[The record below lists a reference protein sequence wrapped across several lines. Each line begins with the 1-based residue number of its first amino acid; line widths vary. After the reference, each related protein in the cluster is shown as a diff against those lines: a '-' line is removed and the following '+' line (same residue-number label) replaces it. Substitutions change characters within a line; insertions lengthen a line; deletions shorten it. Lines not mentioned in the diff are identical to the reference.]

1 MKREVIENINEKDF
15 VASLIMSD
23 KCCQILLDYVKP
35 TYFDIDYSR
44 VIVSW
49 VSDYYKKFKIAPKKD
64 VTSIYKSRCDEI
76 QDEALKDL
84 IYNYLKNI
92 AESEININNED
103 YLVDRGKDFIDYKAL
118 QEYTEN
124 LQACLDT
131 RDMAKARK
139 VQQDYK
145 KINTTEVNEVSLLS
159 LECADRIARALSAS
173 KEILFT
179 LPENMNKV
187 FGNIHR
193 EDFIAVLAPPKRGKS
208 FMLQYIAIQALM
220 QRLNVVY
227 VSMEMNIDEV
237 VQRLW
242 KTLFGTK
249 SGLVSEG
256 LYESCRFIECPDEE
270 GKYHSELIDVNVKT
284 TDVGDI
290 KTYQK
295 QLKAMTQYQGN
306 LRILSYPR
314 FNASVETICNRVE
327 ELAKDGFVADV
338 VIIDYADITTPIGGG
353 SELRNQL
360 DEIWKYLGG
369 FAMKF
374 HCAMITASQTNR
386 SGLSAN
392 VVGGET
398 IGENFKKLAHITSM
412 VSLEQTPKMR
422 KEHIMRIRNIAVRN
436 DEVEETCVFPQ
447 CLKVGQFVFG
457 EPILGKDFIFENG
470 EDDEEDE

>member
-1 MKREVIENINEKDF
+1 MKREIIENLNEKDF

-35 TYFDIDYSR
+35 TYFDCDYSR

-49 VSDYYKKFKIAPKKD
+49 INDYYKKFKASPKKD
-64 VTSIYKSRCDEI
+64 ITSIYKTRCDEI

-92 AESEININNED
+92 AESDININNED
-103 YLVDRGKDFIDYKAL
+103 YLVDKGKDFVDYKAL

-131 RDMAKARK
+131 RDMNKARK
-139 VQQDYK
+139 VQQKFK
-145 KINTTEVNEVSLLS
+145 KIVTAEVNEISLLS
-159 LECADRIARALSAS
+159 ADFAERIQLALTAS
-173 KEILFT
+173 KEVLFT

-208 FMLQYIAIQALM
+208 FMLQYIGIQALL

-227 VSMEMNIDEV
+227 VSMEMSADEV
-237 VQRLW
+237 VQRMW
-242 KTLFGTK
+242 KTLFGTM

-256 LYESCRFIECPDEE
+256 TYEGCRFVECPDEK
-270 GKYHSELIDVNVKT
+270 GKYHSELIDINVKS
-284 TDVGDI
+284 TDAKDVESC
-290 KTYQK
+290 QK
-295 QLKAMTQYQGN
+295 ELKARTQYSSN
-306 LRILSYPR
+306 LRIISYPR

-327 ELAKDGFVADV
+327 ELAKEGFVADV

-398 IGENFKKLAHITSM
+398 VGENFKKLAHITSM
-412 VSLEQTPKMR
+412 VSLEQTPKMK

-447 CLKVGQFVFG
+447 CLKLGQFVFG
-457 EPILGKDFIFENG
+457 EPILGKDFVFENG
-470 EDDEEDE
+470 EDEEDNE

>member
-1 MKREVIENINEKDF
+1 MKREIIENTNEKDF

-23 KCCQILLDYVKP
+23 KCCQILLEHVKP
-35 TYFDIDYSR
+35 TYFDCDYSR

-49 VSDYYKKFKIAPKKD
+49 INDYYKKFKVSPKKD
-64 VTSIYKSRCDEI
+64 ITSVYKMRCDEI
-76 QDEALKDL
+76 ADEALKDL
-84 IYNYLKNI
+84 VYNYLKNI
-92 AESEININNED
+92 AESDININNED
-103 YLVDRGKDFIDYKAL
+103 YLVDKGKDFVDYKAL

-124 LQACLDT
+124 LQACLAT
-131 RDMAKARK
+131 RDMNKARK
-139 VQQDYK
+139 VQQKFK
-145 KINTTEVNEVSLLS
+145 KIVTAEVNEISLLS
-159 LECADRIARALSAS
+159 VDFAERIRLALNAS
-173 KEILFT
+173 KEVLFT

-208 FMLQYIAIQALM
+208 FMLQYIGIQALL

-227 VSMEMNIDEV
+227 VSMEMSADEV
-237 VQRLW
+237 VQRMW
-242 KTLFGTK
+242 KTLFGAK

-256 LYESCRFIECPDEE
+256 IYEGCRFVECPDEK
-270 GKYHSELIDVNVKT
+270 GKYHSELIDVNVKSVNAK
-284 TDVGDI
+284 DVKSG
-290 KTYQK
+290 QK
-295 QLKAMTQYQGN
+295 ELKAMTQYSSN
-306 LRILSYPR
+306 LRIISYPR

-327 ELAKDGFVADV
+327 ELAKEGFVADV

-392 VVGGET
+392 VVDGET

-447 CLKVGQFVFG
+447 CLKLGQFVFG
-457 EPILGKDFIFENG
+457 EPILGKDFVFENG
-470 EDDEEDE
+470 EDEEDNE